1 MFLKIC
7 ICGNNIPDNEA
18 IFRYLIKNLE
28 FFSVSFILGYND
40 SFHKNLIKIITNDR
54 IKF

>member
-28 FFSVSFILGYND
+28 FNYCQVEIILI
-40 SFHKNLIKIITNDR
+40 FLLFRLKKTKLIKIN
-54 IKF
+54 F